1 MYKKDSHQDLVLRG
15 FDREY
20 ILEKTG
26 VDVGYHAAS
35 VKKELSGIDRL
46 QYKIDFVKNNF
57 SKADLDN
64 VLFEYSNGLDSEGVL
79 NKLGLSNPNVIKLKA
94 LFKGLDYLD
103 EFNKV
108 DKKRRRDIMKDGMIA
123 KYGVDNAFKLD
134 EFQDIAK
141 ATRKEKYG
149 AEYTLEKGSS
159 LEQKARD
166 TFNNHMKDETFRKRI
181 NDKKIKTC
189 LSRFGVK
196 HVMQNEAIKAKM
208 RKTSTCKH

>member
-26 VDVGYHAAS
+26 FDVGYHAAS
-35 VKKELSGIDRL
+35 VKKELSGIDRV

-64 VLFEYSNGLDSEGVL
+64 VLVEYANGLDSEGVL

-103 EFNKV
+103 EFKKV
-108 DKKRRRDIMKDGMIA
+108 DGKRRRDIMRDGMIA

-159 LEQKARD
+159 LEQKARA

-189 LSRFGVK
+189 LSRFGVE

-208 RKTSTCKH
+208 RKTSISKR

>member
-15 FDREY
+15 FDREF

-26 VDVGYHAAS
+26 IDVGYHAAS

-57 SKADLDN
+57 SKADIDN
-64 VLFEYSNGLDSEGVL
+64 VLVEYANGLDSEGVL
-79 NKLGLSNPNVIKLKA
+79 NKLGLSNTNVIKLKA
-94 LFKGLDYLD
+94 LFAGLDYLD
-103 EFNKV
+103 EFKKI
-108 DKKRRRDIMKDGMIA
+108 DGKRRRSIMEQGMID
-123 KYGVDNAFKLD
+123 KFGVDNPFKLD

-149 AEYTLEKGSS
+149 AEYTLERGSS
-159 LEQKARD
+159 LEQRARD

-189 LSRFGVK
+189 LSRFGVN

-208 RKTSTCKH
+208 RKTSTRKY